1 MRFARSIM
9 AASFLV
15 WVSSCGG
22 PNSPSQNTPNYAGTW
37 NGTYTITGCT
47 QSGGV
52 ALANIC
58 GSLGSTDPYQMV
70 LAQSNT
76 SVTGSFTLGTIQFP
90 STGATIGSDGSL
102 SLSATTIQNGITIIV
117 TWNLNLPASAITGS
131 ITQVWTST
139 TLSGQAN
146 VTGIISTAIRS

>member
-1 MRFARSIM
+1 
-9 AASFLV
+9 
-15 WVSSCGG
+15 
-22 PNSPSQNTPNYAGTW
+22 
-37 NGTYTITGCT
+37 
-47 QSGGV
+47 
-52 ALANIC
+52 
-58 GSLGSTDPYQMV
+58 MV